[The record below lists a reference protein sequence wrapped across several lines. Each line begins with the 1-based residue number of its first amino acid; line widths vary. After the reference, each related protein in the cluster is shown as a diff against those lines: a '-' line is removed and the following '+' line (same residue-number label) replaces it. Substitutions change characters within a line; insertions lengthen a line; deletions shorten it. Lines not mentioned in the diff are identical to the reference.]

1 MAKKQKKSSST
12 SKKIEKKIMKEARK
26 NPKGFFLALS
36 LVLVLA
42 LVLGGVYLYLRSS
55 GKLPS
60 SGGDSSSFHSE
71 EAGSDSVPE
80 SLSYAEG
87 ECDPISF
94 HFIERGEPYSGD
106 AVYIKAGENDILID
120 AGAKKGS
127 AIAIENYL
135 DDATR
140 GGDYVQ
146 DGTLEYVFSTHGH
159 QDHIAGMMGTSDPKS
174 PGGRN
179 GILHHYKV
187 ENLFDFSYF
196 DSSDGKSVIAN
207 FDPSNSK
214 GNPSFVDYK
223 STFTKSG
230 KEVSH
235 STQLYQDYVA
245 SREYALSQ
253 GTVWKTAY
261 DVVSE
266 FGEKAYTIELG
277 KNLSATLL
285 YSYFYDHTSAEVS
298 GLESSY
304 KRSSFSDQ
312 NDYSLSLLFTQGNRH
327 FLFTGD
333 SEEYAEHSLVK
344 YNQIPAVDLFKAG
357 HHGSYTASGDELLSK
372 AKPAC
377 CVVTCCA
384 GNQEYASKKENSF
397 PAQAFLDRIA
407 AYTDRVYVT
416 TLGDWEDKSKH
427 SPFNGTVVA
436 SYSPLSE
443 ETLSFSASPAKLK
456 DSEWMKQNRTMPGP
470 WKS

>member
-1 MAKKQKKSSST
+1 MAKKQKKGSNP
-12 SKKIEKKIMKEARK
+12 SKKIEKKIVKEAKK
-26 NPKGFFLALS
+26 NPKGFFIALS
-36 LVLVLA
+36 IVLVLA
-42 LVLGGVYLYLRSS
+42 LVAGGVYLYLRKS

-60 SGGDSSSFHSE
+60 LGEDSSSLRSE
-71 EAGSDSVPE
+71 ENSQDSAP
-80 SLSYAEG
+80 SSISYADG
-87 ECDPISF
+87 ECAPISF

-127 AIAIENYL
+127 AIAIENYM
-135 DDATR
+135 DDASR

-146 DGTLEYVFSTHGH
+146 DGKLEYVFSTHGH
-159 QDHIAGMMGTSDPKS
+159 QDHIAGMMGTSDSKA

-187 ENLFDFSYF
+187 ENLFDFSYY
-196 DSSDGKSVIAN
+196 DSSDSKSVVAN

-214 GNPSFVDYK
+214 KNPSFVDYK
-223 STFTKSG
+223 STYTKSG
-230 KEVSH
+230 KEASH

-245 SREYALSQ
+245 SRNYAISQ
-253 GTVWKTAY
+253 GTIWKTAY

-277 KNLSATLL
+277 KNLSMTLL
-285 YSYFYDHTSAEVS
+285 YSYFYDHTSAQVS

-344 YNQIPAVDLFKAG
+344 YNDIPAVDLFKAG
-357 HHGSYTASGDELLSK
+357 HHGSYTASGNELLSK

-397 PAQAFLDRIA
+397 PAQAFLNRIA
-407 AYTDRVYVT
+407 VYTDRVYVT
-416 TLGDWEDKSKH
+416 TLGDWSDTSKH

-436 SYSPLSE
+436 SYSSSSQE
-443 ETLSFSASPAKLK
+443 ALSFSASSAKLK
-456 DSEWMKQNRTMPGP
+456 DSEWMKANRTMPTQWGA
-470 WKS
+470 